1 MPITAAGL
9 IVGGLGTV
17 GKMIGRAKS
26 NRELRALQA
35 RMPQYVK
42 QTGLAQTLLN
52 ARAPGAAQAEANIYQ
67 QEANQM
73 AGAQRAATSGNQ
85 LLLAGAGATGQAN
98 QAFGQLQQAEAGDY
112 QRRYGNLTAAQQAD
126 YTAAQQQYGQQAQ
139 IQGAIQENRQNTWG
153 DVAGL
158 GFAAAQLGAQGAFG
172 GGSGARQ
179 SLTPQATTVTPMATQ
194 GANMA
199 NLTQLRVPGA
209 VAAYNQPLNIP
220 NYLNPNALPY
230 TQPTAQQVGGWWQQQ

>member
-1 MPITAAGL
+1 MPITAGL

-98 QAFGQLQQAEAGDY
+98 QAFGQLGQAEAADY

-126 YTAAQQQYGQQAQ
+126 YAAAQQQYGQQAQ
-139 IQGAIQENRQNTWG
+139 IQGAMQENRQNTWG

-158 GFAAAQLGAQGAFG
+158 GFAAAQLGAQGALG
-172 GGSGARQ
+172 GKGSSARQ
-179 SLTPQATTVTPMATQ
+179 SLGDSQVSTATPIAAPGV
-194 GANMA
+194 NMA

-209 VAAYNQPLNIP
+209 LNAYTQSPYP
-220 NYLNPNALPY
+220 SYLNANQ
-230 TQPTAQQVGGWWQQQ
+230 TSQPTAQQIGNWWQGSY